1 MSYAEKQGVCSRS
14 CGFQDLLRKI
24 PISYVSWPLQNNEYC
39 NFGDWAFSDSGLEVG
54 LPAFQLPMFAKCDT
68 PEGNMFRSEICSTSL
83 FKASIPAI
91 LFGNFKHPLAAR
103 SFMFL
108 RAAAH
113 STSSAFCLHYACKRS
128 HHFVEDSGF
137 ISQAESIGLVTE
149 LWSPS
154 FVTEYWNVFFL
165 FAMSTMEM
173 CRDWAFS
180 NCGSGAASLSAA
192 DVGKMWHRAER
203 RFVGHVCLRHRFPP
217 FLHRIPSIHSLP
229 EGGSWQRQY
238 APPAL
243 YCGCIMPIP
252 SLQLQKTMCLMQR
265 SRGFGH
271 GVVVSKTMQWL
282 CSQLCYVT
290 AANKRTIVEI
300 ELLAIVGWKCG
311 CQPFSCRCWQNVT
324 CCRKETCGTCLF
336 KTSITAIPFG
346 NSSIHSLPE
355 ASCYWV
361 RQHAPTVRGC
371 VMPIPSLQLY
381 EKAASWR
388 EVEGLVTELWSP
400 RFVTMQ
406 WLCSQLCYL
415 TAANQRAIFA
425 IELLATVG
433 WKWGC
438 QPFSCRCSQNVTHCR
453 KEICSTCLFKAS
465 IPAIPFGISIIH
477 SLPEGG
483 VRSTCSA
490 LWLHHAHPFVAA
502 TEKNVPHAEKQRVWS
517 RSCGFQDLLRCSDCA
532 LSCAM
537 WLLQTNEQFLRLSL

>member
-1 MSYAEKQGVCSRS
+1 
-14 CGFQDLLRKI
+14 
-24 PISYVSWPLQNNEYC
+24 
-39 NFGDWAFSDSGLEVG
+39 
-54 LPAFQLPMFAKCDT
+54 
-68 PEGNMFRSEICSTSL
+68 
-83 FKASIPAI
+83 
-91 LFGNFKHPLAAR
+91 
-103 SFMFL
+103 
-108 RAAAH
+108 
-113 STSSAFCLHYACKRS
+113 
-128 HHFVEDSGF
+128 
-137 ISQAESIGLVTE
+137 
-149 LWSPS
+149 
-154 FVTEYWNVFFL
+154 
-165 FAMSTMEM
+165 
-173 CRDWAFS
+173 
-180 NCGSGAASLSAA
+180 
-192 DVGKMWHRAER
+192 
-203 RFVGHVCLRHRFPP
+203 
-217 FLHRIPSIHSLP
+217 
-229 EGGSWQRQY
+229 
-238 APPAL
+238 
-243 YCGCIMPIP
+243 MPIP

-311 CQPFSCRCWQNVT
+311 CEPFSCRCWQNVT

-346 NSSIHSLPE
+346 NSSMHSLPE

-502 TEKNVPHAEKQRVWS
+502 TEKNVSHAEKQRVWS
-517 RSCGFQDLLRCSDCA
+517 RSCGFQDLLRCSNCA

-537 WLLQTNEQFLRLSL
+537 WLLQTNEQFCDWAFSNSGLEVGLPAFQLPMFAKCDALPKGDLFDMFVKASIPAIPLGFQSSTPCQKEVYAPPALRYGCIMLIPSLQLQKRTCLMQRSRGFGHGVVVSKICYNAVIVLSVVLCDCCKPMNNCWDWAFSNSGLEVGCQPFSCRCSQMWRTAERRFVRHVCLRHRFRPFFLGFQASTPCQKQVPESGSTLQLLCIMLALCLQKIPSLCRRFRICFICRKA